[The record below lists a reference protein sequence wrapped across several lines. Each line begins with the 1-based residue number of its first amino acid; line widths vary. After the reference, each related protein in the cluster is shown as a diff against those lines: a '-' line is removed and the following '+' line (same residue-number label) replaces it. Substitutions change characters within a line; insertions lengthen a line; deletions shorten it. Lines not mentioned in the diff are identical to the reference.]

1 MPLFKN
7 YSSLTLATM
16 HTVTERK
23 WYQSYLL
30 NPDTSY
36 GSKPPLGKS
45 LDPKHWK

>member
-7 YSSLTLATM
+7 YSSLSPVSA
-16 HTVTERK
+16 HTITDRK

-30 NPDTSY
+30 NPDSSY

-45 LDPKHWK
+45 LDHKY